1 MLRKILIWLLKLL
14 GLYEDKSDDT
24 PTPFRMQT
32 LYEIKPFMT
41 LYERRIY
48 NILLKLG
55 DDYKI
60 IPQVNLAS
68 IIRKKNN
75 DHYYSDLFR
84 NIDFAIFDRDC
95 DNLLMLIEI
104 DDSTHNNYKR
114 RQRDEKVNNICH
126 DVGIKILHF
135 YTSYP
140 NEESYVLN
148 RILKNLNNNIDNKE
162 NKIDENNR
170 YTLVR

>member
-1 MLRKILIWLLKLL
+1 MLRKILICLLKLF
-14 GLYEDKSDDT
+14 GLYEDKSDT

-41 LYERRIY
+41 EYERRIY
-48 NILLKLG
+48 SILLKLG

-60 IPQVNLAS
+60 IPQVNMAS

-84 NIDFAIFDRDC
+84 NIDFAIFD
-95 DNLLMLIEI
+95 
-104 DDSTHNNYKR
+104 
-114 RQRDEKVNNICH
+114 

-140 NEESYVLN
+140 NEEGYVLN
-148 RILKNLNNNIDNKE
+148 RILKNLNNNIDNKVSNTE
-162 NKIDENNR
+162 ENNP

>member
-1 MLRKILIWLLKLL
+1 MLRKILICLLKLF
-14 GLYEDKSDDT
+14 GLYEDKSDT

-41 LYERRIY
+41 EYERRIY
-48 NILLKLG
+48 SILLK
-55 DDYKI
+55 
-60 IPQVNLAS
+60 
-68 IIRKKNN
+68 
-75 DHYYSDLFR
+75 
-84 NIDFAIFDRDC
+84 FDKDC
-95 DNLLMLIEI
+95 NNLLMLIEI
-104 DDSTHNNYKR
+104 DDSTHNSYKR

-140 NEESYVLN
+140 NEEGYVLN
-148 RILKNLNNNIDNKE
+148 RILKNLNNNIDNKVSNTE
-162 NKIDENNR
+162 ENNT

>member
-1 MLRKILIWLLKLL
+1 MLRKILIWLLKLF

-24 PTPFRMQT
+24 P
-32 LYEIKPFMT
+32 
-41 LYERRIY
+41 
-48 NILLKLG
+48 
-55 DDYKI
+55 I

-68 IIRKKNN
+68 IIKKKNN
-75 DHYYSDLFR
+75 DRYYSDLFR

-148 RILKNLNNNIDNKE
+148 RILKNLNNNINNKE
-162 NKIDENNR
+162 NKIEENNR

>member
-1 MLRKILIWLLKLL
+1 MLRKILIWLLKLF
-14 GLYEDKSDDT
+14 GLYEDKCDT

-41 LYERRIY
+41 EYERRIY
-48 NILLKLG
+48 SILLKLG

-60 IPQVNLAS
+60 IPQVNMAS

-84 NIDFAIFDRDC
+84 NIDFAIFDKDC
-95 DNLLMLIEI
+95 SNLLMLIEI
-104 DDSTHNNYKR
+104 DDSTHNSYKR
-114 RQRDEKVNNICH
+114 RQ
-126 DVGIKILHF
+126 
-135 YTSYP
+135 
-140 NEESYVLN
+140 NEEGYVLN
-148 RILKNLNNNIDNKE
+148 RILKNLNNNIDNKVSNTE
-162 NKIDENNR
+162 ENNT

>member
-1 MLRKILIWLLKLL
+1 MIKKILIFIFRLL
-14 GLYEDKSDDT
+14 GIYDENNDVT
-24 PTPFRMQT
+24 PTLAKDET
-32 LYEIKPFMT
+32 LYEAKPLMT
-41 LYERRIY
+41 LYERKIY

-55 DDYKI
+55 DNYKI
-60 IPQVNLAS
+60 IPQINLAS

-75 DHYYSDLFR
+75 NHYYSDLFR
-84 NIDFAIFDRDC
+84 NIDFAIFDKDC
-95 DNLLMLIEI
+95 SNLLMLIEI
-104 DDSTHNNYKR
+104 DDSTHNSYKR

-140 NEESYVLN
+140 NEEGYVLN
-148 RILKNLNNNIDNKE
+148 RILKNLNNNIDNKVSNTE
-162 NKIDENNR
+162 ENNT

>member
-1 MLRKILIWLLKLL
+1 MLRKILIWLLKLF
-14 GLYEDKSDDT
+14 GLYEDKSDT

-41 LYERRIY
+41 EYERRIY
-48 NILLKLG
+48 SILLKLG

-60 IPQVNLAS
+60 IPQVNMAS
-68 IIRKKNN
+68 IIKKKNN

-84 NIDFAIFDRDC
+84 NIDFAIFDKDC
-95 DNLLMLIEI
+95 SNLLMLIEI
-104 DDSTHNNYKR
+104 DDSTHNSYKR

-140 NEESYVLN
+140 NEEGYVLN
-148 RILKNLNNNIDNKE
+148 RILKNLNNNIDNKVSNTE
-162 NKIDENNR
+162 ENNT

>member
-1 MLRKILIWLLKLL
+1 MLRKILICLLKLF
-14 GLYEDKSDDT
+14 GLYEDKSDT
-24 PTPFRMQT
+24 ATPFRMQT

-41 LYERRIY
+41 EYERRIY
-48 NILLKLG
+48 SILLKLG

-60 IPQVNLAS
+60 IPQVNMAS

-84 NIDFAIFDRDC
+84 NIDFAIFDKDC
-95 DNLLMLIEI
+95 NNLLMLIEI
-104 DDSTHNNYKR
+104 DDSTHNSYKR

-140 NEESYVLN
+140 NEEGYVLN
-148 RILKNLNNNIDNKE
+148 RILKNLNNNIDNKVNNTE
-162 NKIDENNR
+162 ENNT